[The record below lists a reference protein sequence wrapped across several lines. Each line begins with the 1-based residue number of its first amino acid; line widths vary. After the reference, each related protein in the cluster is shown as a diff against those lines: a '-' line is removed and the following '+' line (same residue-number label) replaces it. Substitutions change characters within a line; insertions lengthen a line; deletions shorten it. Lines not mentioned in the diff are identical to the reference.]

1 MKKYFSIF
9 ALALVMG
16 LGFASCSTETDEPA
30 GGTKVEK
37 MAGHWVV
44 NTDLIDGTDTIPN
57 VYADYGIVDW
67 DMTTYNTA
75 NDDKDLMWLSD
86 NNNFWGYTLKVPI
99 DLDAMTFAVKDG
111 FIYEDEDEDGN
122 PIDINC
128 TISNGKIIENGG
140 LNVNGKPTDAI
151 EYDITFDDDGYGF
164 VYHVHGVRYAGF

>member
-86 NNNFWGYTLKVPI
+86 NNNFWGYTIKVNVDVNALTFDCK
-99 DLDAMTFAVKDG
+99 DLY
-111 FIYEDEDEDGN
+111 IYSDDDGN
-122 PIDINC
+122 DVTC
-128 TISNGKIIENGG
+128 TITNGRIIPNGG

-151 EYDITFDDDGYGF
+151 AYNIEFSDDPGSLY
-164 VYHVHGVRYAGF
+164 YVHGVRYAGF